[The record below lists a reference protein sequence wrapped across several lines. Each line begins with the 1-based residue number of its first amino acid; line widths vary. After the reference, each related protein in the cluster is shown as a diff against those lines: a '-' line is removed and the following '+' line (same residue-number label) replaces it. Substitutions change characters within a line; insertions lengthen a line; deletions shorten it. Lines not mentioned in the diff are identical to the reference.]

1 MARRS
6 ASANLWRETKALLE
20 NVEVSVRD
28 DLNHILER
36 KIGYKTQLMSA
47 FGSNKM
53 RRSVNLGGQIA
64 YTSLNKTE
72 CDNEPRKN

>member
-28 DLNHILER
+28 DLNHISEH
-36 KIGYKTQLMSA
+36 KIGYETQLMSA

-53 RRSVNLGGQIA
+53 RTSVNLGGQNA
-64 YTSLNKTE
+64 YTSLNETE
-72 CDNEPRKN
+72 RGNEPRKN